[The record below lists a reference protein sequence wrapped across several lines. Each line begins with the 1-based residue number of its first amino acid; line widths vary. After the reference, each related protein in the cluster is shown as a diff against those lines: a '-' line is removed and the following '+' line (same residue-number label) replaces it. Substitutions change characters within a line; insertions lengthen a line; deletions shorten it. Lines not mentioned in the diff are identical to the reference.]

1 MSPSGI
7 VRSFDPDRG
16 TGLISQDGTGPDI
29 RAESQAIRENGP
41 CLSSGDRVLF
51 DLTHDS
57 AGLRADNIHRA
68 EDDRRQ
74 DGAGQHSAQQTL
86 R

>member
-1 MSPSGI
+1 MSPCG
-7 VRSFDPDRG
+7 VVKWFDPDRG

-41 CLSSGDRVLF
+41 RLRPGERVHF

-57 AGLRADNIHRA
+57 AGLRADNIHRPEHA
-68 EDDRRQ
+68 RNQ
-74 DGAGQHSAQQTL
+74 DGPGQHGDGETL

>member
-1 MSPSGI
+1 MSPCGI
-7 VRSFDPDRG
+7 VKWFDPDRG

-29 RAESQAIRENGP
+29 HAEARAIRENGP
-41 CLSSGDRVLF
+41 RLRPGDRVLF

-57 AGLRADNIHRA
+57 AGLRADNIHQA
-68 EDDRRQ
+68 EDDRSQ
-74 DGAGQHSAQQTL
+74 DGPRQHGDEQTP